1 MPKAKKQVQT
11 PRPDWLWRYRATIL
25 RVLDGD
31 TVEILFDQGLGD
43 WSLEVCRLYGIN
55 AAEIRKDG
63 GLAAKKNLEDQV
75 ERWAVEDGWDGWDG
89 KPVIWVRTIKNR
101 SESNDVQEK
110 YGRYLVELYR
120 TSEDMDKG
128 FAASINQGMID
139 NGFAKPYFG
148 VGPKP

>member
-1 MPKAKKQVQT
+1 MPKKATKQVQT
-11 PRPDWLWRYRATIL
+11 PQPDWLWRYRVTIL

-31 TVEILFDQGLGD
+31 TVEILFDQGLGN
-43 WSLEVCRLYGIN
+43 WSIETCRLYGIN

-63 GLAAKKNLEDQV
+63 GLVAKQNLES
-75 ERWAVEDGWDGWDG
+75 EIAVAGGETGWGG

-101 SESNDVQEK
+101 SESKDVQEK

-148 VGPKP
+148 VGAAK

>member
-1 MPKAKKQVQT
+1 MPKKATKQVQT
-11 PRPDWLWRYRATIL
+11 PQPDWLWRYRATIL

-31 TVEILFDQGLGD
+31 TVEILFDQGLGR
-43 WSLEVCRLYGIN
+43 WSLETCRLYGMN

-63 GLAAKKNLEDQV
+63 GLVAKQNLES
-75 ERWAVEDGWDGWDG
+75 EIAAAGSETGWDGN
-89 KPVIWVRTIKNR
+89 PVIWVRTIKNR
-101 SESNDVQEK
+101 SESKDVQEK

>member
-1 MPKAKKQVQT
+1 MPKKATKQVQT
-11 PRPDWLWRYRATIL
+11 PQPDWLWRYRVTVL

-31 TVEILFDQGLGD
+31 TVEILFDQGLGR
-43 WSLEVCRLYGIN
+43 WSLETCRLYGMN

-63 GLAAKKNLEDQV
+63 GLPAKQALADQIEIAASGT
-75 ERWAVEDGWDGWDG
+75 GWGG
-89 KPVIWVRTIKNR
+89 SPVIWARTIKNR
-101 SESNDVQEK
+101 SESKEIQEK

-148 VGPKP
+148 IGART